1 MATLDPSAQQD
12 AQGAQEAQN
21 AGMLAFVKL
30 LAELLSG
37 LSNRPVNL
45 DDLTLMSGTRKV
57 FPSDNPDLEL
67 TAKVQDAFTNPESK
81 ASIRIFLEYPD
92 GRKEQIFRQVQGKI
106 PPGGDPLGL
115 APAMREMFAKQAA
128 DKFTEQQRPKV
139 IIEADSQTVM
149 ADISNQEK
157 KTVLGEKGVETENR
171 KTVSETITVP
181 KLEKFEAVKDVTGAD
196 SVEMTEIGQSS
207 ENKEQILKEKLVQV
221 EKSLLDAR
229 KHLGSPDFDPVET
242 QQWVDYFEEKAQSLR
257 SQLGIAEP
265 AAAAVAQEQNTQ
277 TVKDTAAVETVQKP
291 ETGQSSSKEQ
301 MLKGQLEMVDEALDD
316 ANRRAN
322 TPGFEYLRGQQ
333 WFKDLETKA
342 QSLRAQLGTVEPASA
357 TVEAA
362 QVQPTSQTGKP
373 QTVDLPISQAEH
385 NEAVILGA
393 IAMPAVASFVAQAE
407 ASPLT
412 LELPVQNPITAEA
425 RNKQFV
431 LDGVAAS
438 MTDESLSSKGLPYF
452 SDLALDQPYYDSLQ
466 SQAREWRAELGIP
479 EIDSL
484 RELHSFTG
492 QTIDVASVK
501 EEAGDSNSVIHAGA
515 IQPFLFEATELSTQV
530 EALRSQVNQHLG
542 DIALFT
548 QTLGQSINEPQIQQW
563 TQETVAAVEVH
574 SQTLGDRLRNAA
586 AGLLETVKD
595 RAANDWKIV
604 VDTVKERASDDWA
617 KTVDAVQDRAANDWE
632 KVQRWAIS
640 SDRVDASIDTFLQHV
655 GQNSASG
662 GLAEHEGYVFAR
674 KGEERG
680 IFREGTNEPVYKNGL
695 LTDSANSKDSAYIAG
710 FPARVDKVAAEASTM
725 AQASAKSSAPSARKG
740 R

>member
-128 DKFTEQQRPKV
+128 DKFTAELRPKV
-139 IIEADSQTVM
+139 VIEADSQTVTQKPTVFE
-149 ADISNQEK
+149 ALA
-157 KTVLGEKGVETENR
+157 KTVPVAAATRLD
-171 KTVSETITVP
+171 
-181 KLEKFEAVKDVTGAD
+181 EAEPVKDSAAD
-196 SVEMTEIGQSS
+196 SVEQTEVIQPS
-207 ENKEQILKEKLVQV
+207 EEKNQNLKKELAVV
-221 EKSLLDAR
+221 EKSLVNAR
-229 KHLGSPDFDPVET
+229 NNLGSPDFDPVEA
-242 QQWVDYFEEKAQSLR
+242 QQWVDYFEQKAQSLR
-257 SQLGIAEP
+257 AQLGIAEP
-265 AAAAVAQEQNTQ
+265 AAA
-277 TVKDTAAVETVQKP
+277 
-291 ETGQSSSKEQ
+291 
-301 MLKGQLEMVDEALDD
+301 
-316 ANRRAN
+316 
-322 TPGFEYLRGQQ
+322 
-333 WFKDLETKA
+333 
-342 QSLRAQLGTVEPASA
+342 
-357 TVEAA
+357 TVEAEL
-362 QVQPTSQTGKP
+362 VQPTSQTGKP

-385 NEAVILGA
+385 NESAILGA
-393 IAMPAVASFVAQAE
+393 IAMPAVVPIVAQAE
-407 ASPLT
+407 ASLLT
-412 LELPVQNPITAEA
+412 LELPVQNSITAED

-438 MTDESLSSKGLPYF
+438 MTDMPTQDLEEERAFAKDQLEFIEGKIDAFESLSRKGLPYF
-452 SDLALDQPYYDSLQ
+452 SDPALDQPYYDRLQ
-466 SQAREWRAELGIP
+466 SQAREWMSELGIP
-479 EIDSL
+479 EIDAL
-484 RELHSFTG
+484 RELDSFTG
-492 QTIDVASVK
+492 QTIDVVSIK
-501 EEAGDSNSVIHAGA
+501 KGAGDSNSAIYAGV
-515 IQPFLFEATELSTQV
+515 IQPFLSEVTELSTQV
-530 EALRSQVNQHLG
+530 EALRGQVNQHLG

-563 TQETVAAVEVH
+563 TQETAAVVEVH

-617 KTVDAVQDRAANDWE
+617 KTVAAVQERASDDWAKTVEVVQDRAATDWE
-632 KVQRWAIS
+632 KLQRWVIS
-640 SDRVDASIDTFLQHV
+640 SDRVDAGIDTLLRHV
-655 GQNSASG
+655 GQNSADG
-662 GLAEHEGYVFAR
+662 GLAEQDGYVFAR
-674 KGEERG
+674 KGEERA
-680 IFREGTNEPVYKNGL
+680 IFRTGTNEPVYKNGL
-695 LTDSANSKDSAYIAG
+695 LTDSANSKDSAYITG
-710 FPARVDKVAAEASTM
+710 FPLRVEKAAAVADAI
-725 AQASAKSSAPSARKG
+725 AQTSAKSSAPSAG
-740 R
+740 RGR